1 MVKHFIGAKI
11 EDMKQYVKPT
21 QEKQPTQIIT
31 HVGTN
36 DLPGNKNSYEIANEF
51 VDFTNSIKTR
61 ENDVV
66 VSSIV
71 ARKDRFNKAKEVNK
85 NLKDK

>member
-1 MVKHFIGAKI
+1 MKH
-11 EDMKQYVKPT
+11 YVKPT

-36 DLPGNKNSYEIANEF
+36 DLPGNKNSQEIANEF
-51 VDFTNSIKTR
+51 VDFTNSVKTR
-61 ENDVV
+61 ENNVV

-71 ARKDRFNKAKEVNK
+71 AREDRFNKVKEVNK

>member
-11 EDMKQYVKPT
+11 EDMKHYVKPT

-36 DLPGNKNSYEIANEF
+36 DLPGKKNSYEIANEF

>member
-1 MVKHFIGAKI
+1 MKH
-11 EDMKQYVKPT
+11 YVKPT

-36 DLPGNKNSYEIANEF
+36 DLPGNKNSQEIANEF
-51 VDFTNSIKTR
+51 VDFTNSVKTR
-61 ENDVV
+61 ENNVV

-71 ARKDRFNKAKEVNK
+71 ARKDRFNKVKEVNK

>member
-1 MVKHFIGAKI
+1 
-11 EDMKQYVKPT
+11 MKQYVKST

-36 DLPGNKNSYEIANEF
+36 DLPGNKNSQEIANEF
-51 VDFTNSIKTR
+51 VDFTNSVKTR
-61 ENDVV
+61 ENNVV

-71 ARKDRFNKAKEVNK
+71 AREDRFNKVKEVNK